1 MANYYYVRIENEN
14 VNQELA
20 AKILARFATSCRVRH
35 FSFCEGCISYN
46 TRSLIDIRDIIEEYG
61 IDEEEVDVV
70 DEFELVEEGV
80 VMPRRS
86 EQELIDY
93 EKEAFDKVW
102 LMRTSPVEPNEFR
115 TPEVAREIE
124 TRRQAAV
131 ERILDTYD
139 DIPEEGYN
147 DWECGFWNGVM
158 ATCRWALGDEE
169 KDNLDT

>member
-20 AKILARFATSCRVRH
+20 AKILTRFTTSCKVRH

-46 TRSLIDIRDIIEEYG
+46 TRGLIDIHDIIEEYG
-61 IDEEEVDVV
+61 INEEEVDVV

-102 LMRTSPVEPNEFR
+102 LMRTFPCDIP
-115 TPEVAREIE
+115 EIE
-124 TRRQAAV
+124 TRRQEAV

-139 DIPEEGYN
+139 DIPEDGYD

>member
-35 FSFCEGCISYN
+35 FSFCEGCINYN
-46 TRSLIDIRDIIEEYG
+46 TRDLIDIRDIIEEYG
-61 IDEEEVDVV
+61 IDEEEIDVM
-70 DEFELVEEGV
+70 DEFELVEEGI
-80 VMPRRS
+80 VMPCRS

-102 LMRTSPVEPNEFR
+102 LMRTSPCENP
-115 TPEVAREIE
+115 EIE
-124 TRRQAAV
+124 ARRQAAAK
-131 ERILDTYD
+131 RILDTYN
-139 DIPEEGYN
+139 DIPKEGYN
-147 DWECGFWNGVM
+147 DWECGFWSGVM

>member
-20 AKILARFATSCRVRH
+20 AKILSRFATSCKVRH
-35 FSFCEGCISYN
+35 FSFCEGCITYN
-46 TRSLIDIRDIIEEYG
+46 TRSLIDIRDIIKEYG
-61 IDEEEVDVV
+61 IDEEEVNVV

-102 LMRTSPVEPNEFR
+102 LMRTHPCDIPDVE
-115 TPEVAREIE
+115 V
-124 TRRQAAV
+124 RRQAAV
-131 ERILDTYD
+131 ERILNTYD
-139 DIPEEGYN
+139 DIPEEGYD
-147 DWECGFWNGVM
+147 DWSCGFWNGVM

>member
-20 AKILARFATSCRVRH
+20 AKILASFATSCKVRH

-102 LMRTSPVEPNEFR
+102 LMRTSPCDIPD
-115 TPEVAREIE
+115 IE
-124 TRRQAAV
+124 ARRQAAV
-131 ERILDTYD
+131 ERILDTYN
-139 DIPEEGYN
+139 DIPEEGYD